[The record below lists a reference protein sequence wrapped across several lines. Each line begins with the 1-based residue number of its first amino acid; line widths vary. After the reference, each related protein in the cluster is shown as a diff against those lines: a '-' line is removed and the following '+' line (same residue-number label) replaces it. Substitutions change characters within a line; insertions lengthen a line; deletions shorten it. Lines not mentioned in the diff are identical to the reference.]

1 MKHLEMYP
9 TGTWGFGIEGKSKVD
24 VREPED
30 RPSARV
36 GHGGG
41 VLEGQRDAGVTG
53 LGWARTKGMARTGSK
68 WRVFCRGH
76 PLTEFQGIGVRV
88 DRHTED

>member
-9 TGTWGFGIEGKSKVD
+9 TGAWGFGTEGKSKVD

-41 VLEGQRDAGVTG
+41 VLEGQRDA
-53 LGWARTKGMARTGSK
+53 
-68 WRVFCRGH
+68 
-76 PLTEFQGIGVRV
+76 
-88 DRHTED
+88 

>member
-9 TGTWGFGIEGKSKVD
+9 TGAWGFGTEGKSKVD

-68 WRVFCRGH
+68 WSLL
-76 PLTEFQGIGVRV
+76 PWSPPDGVPRN
-88 DRHTED
+88 RRQSRQTH